1 MICTECQMENIDGAL
16 FCEECGARLESEEPI
31 QEMEV
36 AGGEAQSLVLA
47 AADGTRMDVPA
58 KEEVVVG
65 REDPVSEV
73 FPDMDLTDLNGMD
86 NGVSRK
92 HAIIH
97 RAGTQYTL
105 EDLDSTNGTYINKKR
120 IQSRV
125 PEPFTAGDEIK
136 FGKLTLTVQAA

>member
-47 AADGTRMDVPA
+47 AADGTRLDVPA

-97 RAGTQYTL
+97 RSGMQYTL